1 MEIVLNGGEFLSKGV
16 AFSGEDP
23 PTSLSDDGKTIF
35 VAGMKWHV
43 KEDML
48 SLNIGE
54 LNFAKKHRGK
64 KPANSTAIIPTKF
77 TRRHCA
83 SKVAEVYDLSGRISP
98 LIASMKI
105 DLQEL
110 IHRKLDWID
119 VIPDSLRPVWESN
132 FQLMKEI
139 GTLKFKRAVVPEDAV
154 NMDINTLDFGDASP
168 WIACIVIYARFLRK
182 NGEYSCQLIF
192 SRTKTVP
199 EEYTQPRGEL
209 YAK

>member
-1 MEIVLNGGEFLSKGV
+1 MEIVLNGGGFLSKGV

-48 SLNIGE
+48 SLKIGE

-64 KPANSTAIIPTKF
+64 KPVNSTAIIPTKL

-110 IHRKLDWID
+110 IHRKLDWDD
-119 VIPDSLRPVWESN
+119 VIPDSCDQ
-132 FQLMKEI
+132 F
-139 GTLKFKRAVVPEDAV
+139 G
-154 NMDINTLDFGDASP
+154 NTISSL
-168 WIACIVIYARFLRK
+168 
-182 NGEYSCQLIF
+182 
-192 SRTKTVP
+192 
-199 EEYTQPRGEL
+199 
-209 YAK
+209 

>member
-1 MEIVLNGGEFLSKGV
+1 
-16 AFSGEDP
+16 
-23 PTSLSDDGKTIF
+23 
-35 VAGMKWHV
+35 
-43 KEDML
+43 ML

-64 KPANSTAIIPTKF
+64 KPANTSAIIPTKL

-110 IHRKLDWID
+110 FHQKLETMLFLT
-119 VIPDSLRPVWESN
+119 VCESN

-139 GTLKFKRAVVPEDAV
+139 GTL
-154 NMDINTLDFGDASP
+154 NMDTNTWILVMPVPGWPVLLSMQDFSGRMENIRD
-168 WIACIVIYARFLRK
+168 
-182 NGEYSCQLIF
+182 N
-192 SRTKTVP
+192 
-199 EEYTQPRGEL
+199 
-209 YAK
+209 

>member
-35 VAGMKWHV
+35 VAGMKWHA

-64 KPANSTAIIPTKF
+64 KPANSRAIKPTKLI
-77 TRRHCA
+77 RLHCA
-83 SKVAEVYDLSGRISP
+83 SKVAEVYDLSGRISS
-98 LIASMKI
+98 LIASSMKI

-110 IHRKLDWID
+110 IHRKLDWDD
-119 VIPDSLRPVWESN
+119 VIPDSCDQ
-132 FQLMKEI
+132 F
-139 GTLKFKRAVVPEDAV
+139 G
-154 NMDINTLDFGDASP
+154 NTISSL
-168 WIACIVIYARFLRK
+168 
-182 NGEYSCQLIF
+182 
-192 SRTKTVP
+192 
-199 EEYTQPRGEL
+199 
-209 YAK
+209 